1 MSATR
6 MWNRCSSA
14 MQLLLVLLLSLALS
28 WVTAAT
34 NCPEGC
40 HCTPV
45 NATIR
50 CTSVSGL
57 RSLDKTQ
64 PIGRLELSGLNLTK
78 VPALLENVR
87 NITELDLSS
96 NQLAEVNH
104 LSRRIRTL
112 NLSHNRLSSAKLAR
126 LPLFVESLNLTHN
139 SITYLPLSIMKL
151 KRLRYIELAS
161 NPINCTCET
170 LHVRNWLTSRHV
182 WSDEHIKCSAPQEFK
197 GRPWLQVRQ
206 SDVCHPSVVEER
218 NRAGSHQNED
228 EYGDENDLMLGDQ
241 AVVPMADET
250 EEDDLGREFLP
261 VGGERVKRRI
271 EHPAVATED
280 VAIDGEASGDGGS
293 LPGENGDVISPE
305 ARANL
310 IEEPKV
316 EGSGLDETEEDGDG
330 HSTTTPVTRLF
341 AETEDPSPEEDA
353 DDDGGSGDDV
363 LPIDIPHH
371 ISGLGIFQE
380 TTPEPEVP
388 TTEVDSEKPRRIIHG
403 GDVKPDEDAK
413 NDDEKPLLP
422 PSTDAEQNRADAPKE
437 DNTNTFILLAVL
449 GIIVVSL
456 IITVICKRK
465 PDSQR
470 NRRGKYDV
478 EGANQGREMKEIN
491 KNLLEKVPP
500 GERNG
505 RNGTA
510 PESTPLMSGP
520 ATTDHDKVFGGGGQ
534 DDGGQKR
541 GFTPV
546 KPQRASLERPL
557 ESFKSEQQQ
566 PHRNGNRSLES
577 PVGENN
583 NSTALPNGNG
593 AVPNGTTVAPG
604 VHHHPHHHHH
614 HHQVPSADT
623 PDDGGRLLAAEPA
636 GPESPRSK
644 RYSPIYVPTSPKS
657 DRYSPVYSPETGR
670 VKIKLTETPK
680 PKTPILVTR
689 SRSRAGDII
698 MTTNDDQKF

>member
-1 MSATR
+1 MSTNR
-6 MWNRCSSA
+6 VWNRCW
-14 MQLLLVLLLSLALS
+14 LLVLLLLAVTLTVS
-28 WVTAAT
+28 SVTAS
-34 NCPEGC
+34 CPPGC
-40 HCTPV
+40 HCSAV

-50 CTSVSGL
+50 CTTVTGL

-64 PIGRLELSGLNLTK
+64 PIGRLDLSGLNLTK

-87 NITELDLSS
+87 NITELDLSG

-126 LPLFVESLNLTHN
+126 IPVFVESLNLTHN
-139 SITYLPLSIMKL
+139 AITYLPLSMMKL

-218 NRAGSHQNED
+218 NRGAGHQQHED
-228 EYGDENDLMLGDQ
+228 EDGDGDENDLMLGDQ
-241 AVVPMADET
+241 AVLPMGDEA

-271 EHPAVATED
+271 EHPAAD
-280 VAIDGEASGDGGS
+280 VAIDFEGSGDDTGGPAG
-293 LPGENGDVISPE
+293 PGEDAISKE
-305 ARANL
+305 VRANL
-310 IEEPKV
+310 IDEATV
-316 EGSGLDETEEDGDG
+316 EGSGSEVEDGDQSSP
-330 HSTTTPVTRLF
+330 STPLTRLF
-341 AETEDPSPEEDA
+341 DVTEDPPE
-353 DDDGGSGDDV
+353 DDDGGSGEG
-363 LPIDIPHH
+363 LPVDIPLS
-371 ISGLGIFQE
+371 ISGLGIFQH
-380 TTPEPEVP
+380 TTPEPEVA
-388 TTEVDSEKPRRIIHG
+388 TTVVAGEKPRRISHD
-403 GDVKPDEDAK
+403 GDVRPDEGGSKDE
-413 NDDEKPLLP
+413 EKPLLP
-422 PSTDAEQNRADAPKE
+422 PSTVAEQNLADAQNE
-437 DNTNTFILLAVL
+437 DNTNTYILLAVL

-456 IITVICKRK
+456 VITVICKRK

-478 EGANQGREMKEIN
+478 EEANKGREMKEIN

-505 RNGTA
+505 RNGA
-510 PESTPLMSGP
+510 PEATPLMSP
-520 ATTDHDKVFGGGGQ
+520 VTPDYDKVFGGQ
-534 DDGGQKR
+534 DGQKK

-557 ESFKSEQQQ
+557 ESFKPEQQQ
-566 PHRNGNRSLES
+566 QQHQQP
-577 PVGENN
+577 PIGENN

-593 AVPNGTTVAPG
+593 AVPNGTAAPVAG
-604 VHHHPHHHHH
+604 VHQPSANNHHPHHQ
-614 HHQVPSADT
+614 QVPSADT

>member
-1 MSATR
+1 MPANR
-6 MWNRCSSA
+6 AWDRCSLP
-14 MQLLLVLLLSLALS
+14 MQLLLLVLLLALTVS
-28 WVTAAT
+28 SVTAT
-34 NCPEGC
+34 SNCPPGC
-40 HCTPV
+40 HCTAA

-50 CTSVSGL
+50 CTSVTGL

-64 PIGRLELSGLNLTK
+64 PIGRLELAGLNLTK

-87 NITELDLSS
+87 NITELDLSG

-104 LSRRIRTL
+104 LSRRLRTL
-112 NLSHNRLSSAKLAR
+112 NLSHNRLTSGKLAR
-126 LPLFVESLNLTHN
+126 LPLFVESLNLSHN

-151 KRLRYIELAS
+151 KRLRNLELAS

-218 NRAGSHQNED
+218 NRGHRHED

-241 AVVPMADET
+241 AVVPMADEA

-271 EHPAVATED
+271 EHPVVETD
-280 VAIDGEASGDGGS
+280 VALDEASGDGGS
-293 LPGENGDVISPE
+293 TSHGEEPAISKE

-316 EGSGLDETEEDGDG
+316 EGSGLDEAEDGD
-330 HSTTTPVTRLF
+330 HSSTTPLTRLF
-341 AETEDPSPEEDA
+341 AETEDPSPE
-353 DDDGGSGDDV
+353 DDDGGSGDDI
-363 LPIDIPHH
+363 LPIYIPHPVN
-371 ISGLGIFQE
+371 GLGIFQD

-388 TTEVDSEKPRRIIHG
+388 TTVEAEKPRRISHD
-403 GDVKPDEDAK
+403 GDVKPDETGK
-413 NDDEKPLLP
+413 DDEKPLLP
-422 PSTDAEQNRADAPKE
+422 PSTIADQNLADAPKE
-437 DNTNTFILLAVL
+437 DNTNTYILLAVL

-505 RNGTA
+505 RNGA
-510 PESTPLMSGP
+510 PEATPLMSP
-520 ATTDHDKVFGGGGQ
+520 TTDYDKVFGGQ
-534 DDGGQKR
+534 DGQKK

-557 ESFKSEQQQ
+557 ESFKPEPQPQPQQQ
-566 PHRNGNRSLES
+566 QRNGGRSQEP

-593 AVPNGTTVAPG
+593 AVPNGTAAGPAG
-604 VHHHPHHHHH
+604 VHQPSANHHPNHHHNHQ
-614 HHQVPSADT
+614 QVPSADT
-623 PDDGGRLLAAEPA
+623 PDDGGRLLAEPA

-689 SRSRAGDII
+689 SRSRAGDLI